1 MFIKLLL
8 AQLAKN
14 GKLLIAY
21 LLVQAPWVSDYPGLF
36 DAIRVAMD
44 NPSNQNYIN
53 VVIQLIAAV
62 GGGHRLWKILLAVLV
77 AKKRL

>member
-8 AQLAKN
+8 AQVAKN

-36 DAIRVAMD
+36 DAINVALND
-44 NPSNQNYIN
+44 PSNQNFIN
-53 VVIQLIAAV
+53 VAIQLLAAI
-62 GGGHRLWKILLAVLV
+62 GGAHRLWKILLAVI
-77 AKKRL
+77 AKKK

>member
-8 AQLAKN
+8 SQLAKN

-36 DAIRVAMD
+36 DAINVALND
-44 NPSNQNYIN
+44 PSNQNFIN

-62 GGGHRLWKILLAVLV
+62 GGAHRLWKILLAVL
-77 AKKRL
+77 AKKK